1 VGLTET
7 IVCIDLPNPIESFVE
22 KMFWNTKNQF
32 NAYAS
37 NNKLVFIKDIY
48 NNKQNSWDI
57 RYFRNVN

>member
-1 VGLTET
+1 MGLTET